1 MISFLFQKLLISSSI
16 LKLHFHSGWEYLRR
30 AVFAKPAC
38 SQPLF
43 AGLLAFSRHL
53 PHVVWQRCGA
63 SKSGC
68 RLSRSAALAESGL
81 RGSGVFM
88 DWIGIGGIC
97 FGVWVRLPKAIEQSA
112 IRLGVGD
119 QRHTWKYGTYEKR
132 IYKEYVSHKQE
143 GHRTYVMSMFFLFNA
158 CILPTLT
165 FGIPL
170 I

>member
-1 MISFLFQKLLISSSI
+1 MSFDNDVELRKVAAVYPEAQLL
-16 LKLHFHSGWEYLRR
+16 LR
-30 AVFAKPAC
+30 
-38 SQPLF
+38 
-43 AGLLAFSRHL
+43 
-53 PHVVWQRCGA
+53 VVC
-63 SKSGC
+63 
-68 RLSRSAALAESGL
+68 EE
-81 RGSGVFM
+81 GSM
-88 DWIGIGGIC
+88 DWIGLEV
-97 FGVWVRLPKAIEQSA
+97 FVSVFDFFSASQAIEQSA

-119 QRHTWKYGTYEKR
+119 QRHTWKYGTYEKP